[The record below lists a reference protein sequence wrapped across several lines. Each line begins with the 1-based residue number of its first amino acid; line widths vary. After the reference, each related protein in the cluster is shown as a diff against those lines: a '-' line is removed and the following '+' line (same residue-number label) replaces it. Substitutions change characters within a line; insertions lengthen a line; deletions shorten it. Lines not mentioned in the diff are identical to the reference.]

1 MRNLPGNGI
10 NRLVVLGQFG
20 KEVILRILIK
30 SAHYWSG
37 LLRLIWTLV
46 VHLDLNLNLSF
57 LKLGHHVFN
66 QIVYLIV

>member
-1 MRNLPGNGI
+1 
-10 NRLVVLGQFG
+10 
-20 KEVILRILIK
+20 VILRILIK